1 MPTLAYRRFNSGEI
15 SPDMFGRHDKDQYQG
30 GLATC
35 RNFISRPEGSIEN
48 RAGFGYVSPLH
59 GVDNSSTPAFIPF
72 KFSDDQ
78 AYVLVLEAI
87 GSGVYMHVIKDGAPI
102 FDLTENISGATAAN
116 PIVLTVTA
124 TAINDDDMVYVSG
137 VVGMTELNGR
147 WFKVN
152 NQATNTI
159 ELQQGADIDGT
170 GYTAYTSG
178 GTAQRLYRVA
188 LPSAWT
194 SAQLDTFRYS
204 QSADVVTVTHPDCP
218 PLLITR
224 MADTNW
230 TAEAA
235 TFAPTIGRPSGGS
248 ASGTAGATTQ
258 RYRVTAVNS
267 DTLEE
272 SFPSTSVPVSV
283 TAVDSTVPDSSKT
296 ITGITAANPPV
307 VTSALHGYSDGDIV
321 LIDNVVGMTEVNGV
335 YFTVT
340 NKTANTFELY
350 IGGAAVDG
358 SAYTAYSSGGDATRY
373 YEVTI
378 TSATH
383 SLVTGHEVLFSGITG
398 AVTQLNTGLYT
409 VKVLTTTT
417 FTVDGVYGA
426 STVSDAQS
434 GATVLRTSIYLAS
447 ITAPSSAN
455 PITVTWSAVAGALEY
470 NIYREING
478 IFGYIGT
485 SATAEFEDLGYTVDP
500 FDTPPIV
507 QTFYDLAGEYPLAV
521 GQYQQRLLLA
531 GQSNDPER
539 TRASRSGL
547 FYNFTKS
554 NPIQAD
560 DAISWII
567 ASGQVNGVRH
577 FQDMGKLLVYTQGA
591 IFSIEGDDAGTLTTT
606 AINPRL
612 RAEQGI
618 GDIRPLTVN
627 DVALFVQTSGRKVRE
642 LTPADGADR
651 YDSTDLTIHSSHLF
665 SSTTIVSWCYTE
677 EPTPIVWAA
686 MSDGQLLGCTYL
698 RKHEVLGWHRHDT
711 GDGDE
716 ILRVVTIPENNEDVL
731 YAAIKR
737 YSVDGQTRTYI
748 ERMATRT
755 SLADADDGRFFDSW
769 ATYDGVAASTFGGLW
784 HLEGRDVY
792 GVADKEAIGPIT
804 VANGTVTLPDSFSKV
819 TMGLRIEAD
828 GATLEPDNVQDET
841 WAAKTKTVSRV
852 TVRVKSTDGLQVS
865 GDGESYLIQETRM
878 YQGNTKPAE
887 QTLVTGKL
895 RYDRTAKRSS
905 TGQVYFRQYSGLPT
919 TILAIYPDIELG
931 A

>member
-1 MPTLAYRRFNSGEI
+1 
-15 SPDMFGRHDKDQYQG
+15 
-30 GLATC
+30 
-35 RNFISRPEGSIEN
+35 
-48 RAGFGYVSPLH
+48 
-59 GVDNSSTPAFIPF
+59 
-72 KFSDDQ
+72 
-78 AYVLVLEAI
+78 
-87 GSGVYMHVIKDGAPI
+87 
-102 FDLTENISGATAAN
+102 
-116 PIVLTVTA
+116 
-124 TAINDDDMVYVSG
+124 
-137 VVGMTELNGR
+137 
-147 WFKVN
+147 
-152 NQATNTI
+152 
-159 ELQQGADIDGT
+159 
-170 GYTAYTSG
+170 
-178 GTAQRLYRVA
+178 
-188 LPSAWT
+188 
-194 SAQLDTFRYS
+194 
-204 QSADVVTVTHPDCP
+204 
-218 PLLITR
+218 
-224 MADTNW
+224 
-230 TAEAA
+230 
-235 TFAPTIGRPSGGS
+235 
-248 ASGTAGATTQ
+248 
-258 RYRVTAVNS
+258 
-267 DTLEE
+267 
-272 SFPSTSVPVSV
+272 
-283 TAVDSTVPDSSKT
+283 
-296 ITGITAANPPV
+296 
-307 VTSALHGYSDGDIV
+307 
-321 LIDNVVGMTEVNGV
+321 
-335 YFTVT
+335 
-340 NKTANTFELY
+340 
-350 IGGAAVDG
+350 
-358 SAYTAYSSGGDATRY
+358 
-373 YEVTI
+373 
-378 TSATH
+378 
-383 SLVTGHEVLFSGITG
+383 
-398 AVTQLNTGLYT
+398 
-409 VKVLTTTT
+409 
-417 FTVDGVYGA
+417 
-426 STVSDAQS
+426 
-434 GATVLRTSIYLAS
+434 
-447 ITAPSSAN
+447 
-455 PITVTWSAVAGALEY
+455 
-470 NIYREING
+470 
-478 IFGYIGT
+478 
-485 SATAEFEDLGYTVDP
+485 
-500 FDTPPIV
+500 
-507 QTFYDLAGEYPLAV
+507 
-521 GQYQQRLLLA
+521 
-531 GQSNDPER
+531 
-539 TRASRSGL
+539 
-547 FYNFTKS
+547 
-554 NPIQAD
+554 
-560 DAISWII
+560 
-567 ASGQVNGVRH
+567 
-577 FQDMGKLLVYTQGA
+577 MGKLLVYTQGA